1 MWEDL
6 HFSLMLP
13 HSCLIKEDRNLTVG
27 NWKIYV
33 ALRGGE
39 SIRHDSLILSE
50 SIQQDQEQAF
60 KVSIRCC
67 ISVF

>member
-13 HSCLIKEDRNLTVG
+13 HSCLIKEDRNLNVG

-39 SIRHDSLILSE
+39 SI
-50 SIQQDQEQAF
+50 
-60 KVSIRCC
+60 
-67 ISVF
+67 